1 MPWQSFSTLNFGFG
15 IVSDFLQYINPWPQ
29 GLPGFPISAALF
41 YWMKEAE
48 AILLFWLR
56 KNNSSACHHMRS
68 CWKTFPFSEKT
79 FPLYYSNCSIGDY
92 HQKMM
97 QFFKGKGKCM
107 MKLIGL
113 DSPQCTVVGIS
124 TNPAPLI
131 ISIFLI
137 QGFMVLEKVYS
148 YN

>member
-1 MPWQSFSTLNFGFG
+1 
-15 IVSDFLQYINPWPQ
+15 
-29 GLPGFPISAALF
+29 
-41 YWMKEAE
+41 MKEAE

-113 DSPQCTVVGIS
+113 DSPQQRDRTQRALLRYQNFDFLFYLGWSGSFPQTKKKKMKVVQCKL
-124 TNPAPLI
+124 LI
-131 ISIFLI
+131 CKSIKT
-137 QGFMVLEKVYS
+137 GFALKRVAHFTGWV
-148 YN
+148 